1 MGSDDRDLAINQIT
15 EAVIG
20 CAFRVHNALGVGFVE
35 KVYENALTHEI
46 RKAGLAIGQQV
57 AIKVYYDHVEVGLFA
72 ADLLVES
79 TVLVELKAVKALDEI
94 HLAQCINYLRA
105 TGFKICLLLNFA
117 SPKLDIKRIA
127 L

>member
-20 CAFRVHNALGVGFVE
+20 CAFRVHNTLGVGFVE

-46 RKAGLAIGQQV
+46 RKAGLSVGQQV
-57 AIKVYYDHVEVGLFA
+57 EIKVYYDQVEVGLFA

-79 TVLVELKAVKALDEI
+79 TVLGRTQGGESS
-94 HLAQCINYLRA
+94 
-105 TGFKICLLLNFA
+105 G
-117 SPKLDIKRIA
+117 
-127 L
+127 